1 MSSPTFIVVVLAFLI
16 GLVFGSVGLLS
27 GFCLNSSIKD
37 WLQAQDGR
45 KLRSFALAAAVAVL
59 ATQLAAATDLVD
71 LSRSIYLQPQFSAP
85 LMFAGGLLFGYG
97 MILANGCASRALVLL
112 GRGNLRSLVVVLV
125 IAVVAQMTLKGLV
138 APLRIALL
146 QWSQATPAF
155 NALPAIAAHLGLGDG
170 AAHVAAALLVAVPL
184 AIFALADARFRRAP
198 LQVAAGL
205 AMGALVVAGWLATG
219 YVGADDFNPV
229 PVTSLT
235 FVAPLSDTLQYV
247 MLSTGLTM
255 SFGTAL
261 VPGVIAGS
269 FITAALTR
277 GFHVE
282 GFSSANHMLRSIGGA
297 ALMGC
302 GGALAYGCSV
312 GQGLTGVSTLSIGSF
327 VAVAGIFA
335 GAVAG
340 LRGRLRVPALQP
352 T

>member
-1 MSSPTFIVVVLAFLI
+1 MSPTLTVIAPGFLI
-16 GLVFGSVGLLS
+16 GLLFGSVGLLS

-37 WLQAQDGR
+37 WLQADDGR
-45 KLRSFALAAAVAVL
+45 RIRSFALAAAVAVL
-59 ATQLAAATDLVD
+59 ATQLAAAADLVD

-138 APLRIALL
+138 APARIALL

-155 NALPAIAAHLGLGDG
+155 NALPAIASHLGLGEG
-170 AAHVAAALLVAVPL
+170 AAHIVAGLVVALPL
-184 AIFALADARFRRAP
+184 AVFALADARFRRAP

-205 AMGALVVAGWLATG
+205 AVGALVVAGWLITG
-219 YVGADDFNPV
+219 YFGADDFNPV

-235 FVAPLSDTLQYV
+235 FVAPLSDTLQYA
-247 MLSTGLTM
+247 MLSTGLSM

-277 GFHVE
+277 GFRVE
-282 GFSSANHMLRSIGGA
+282 SYSSPNHMLRSIAGA

-312 GQGLTGVSTLSIGSF
+312 GQGLTGLSTLSIGSF
-327 VAVAGIFA
+327 VAVAGIFV
-335 GAVAG
+335 GAIVG